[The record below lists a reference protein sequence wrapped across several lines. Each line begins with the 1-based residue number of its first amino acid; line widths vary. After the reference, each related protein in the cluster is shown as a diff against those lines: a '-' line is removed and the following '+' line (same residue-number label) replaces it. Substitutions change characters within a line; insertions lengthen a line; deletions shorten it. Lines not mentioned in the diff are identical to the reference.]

1 MALHKTMDSICSQLH
16 FSGIGNFAAV
26 ITHADKDLLWERKI
40 MDFNTPKGLFCSLFC
55 SMLTLNY

>member
-1 MALHKTMDSICSQLH
+1 MALHKTIDSICSQLH

-40 MDFNTPKGLFCSLFC
+40 MDFKGPLQCILGVFILWS
-55 SMLTLNY
+55 